1 MLALGFGKRSITDT
15 EGTAISFM
23 ERLRE
28 LSLQLSRK
36 NIGAQR
42 SLRTRALRRSGPGC
56 LEGAASTTGTC
67 RWALK
72 REPRRCRGRS
82 RRPASPGS
90 DKQPDQGVRWA
101 VHRLGLGSSRETRSA
116 AAPPGGV
123 WRCGSHLPAVPGEPS
138 GEPSWEPN
146 GAPGGRGAGMGR
158 RAAGGSD
165 SARPGPAT
173 CAKGGPSRGPGLPTP
188 PDRAATGRGRERP
201 HPSPGSGTFRPRLA
215 GRQSR
220 ASRRAGALTSQDAS
234 LVEPSGDPHPPA

>member
-1 MLALGFGKRSITDT
+1 
-15 EGTAISFM
+15 M

-72 REPRRCRGRS
+72 REPRRCRGRGRS

-116 AAPPGGV
+116 AAAPGGV
-123 WRCGSHLPAVPGEPS
+123 WRCGSHLPAVYPGSPAGSPAGSPTGRQVAGERGWGAGRREGTTPHGQALPPVRRAALPGGPGFPPLQTGQQQDGEESGHTPARGQEPP
-138 GEPSWEPN
+138 GRDW
-146 GAPGGRGAGMGR
+146 PGGRA
-158 RAAGGSD
+158 
-165 SARPGPAT
+165 
-173 CAKGGPSRGPGLPTP
+173 GLP
-188 PDRAATGRGRERP
+188 AA
-201 HPSPGSGTFRPRLA
+201 
-215 GRQSR
+215 
-220 ASRRAGALTSQDAS
+220 
-234 LVEPSGDPHPPA
+234 PAP